1 MKRNAPLAAAFV
13 NSSLVLLA
21 PIAFGVIAIDG
32 GFGRDHTVIAAPV
45 RTLVI
50 SRLIGVV
57 FAVLVCVPFAAVVG
71 WRTWVHAQEYCAAR
85 SNGWRGVAESTSLG
99 LILPTLALFRIILV
113 KPGQSAPYVIAY
125 SAISALVG
133 FAIGLLLWLSAVI
146 VLRLAGCRSAKT
158 IA

>member
-1 MKRNAPLAAAFV
+1 MKWNPPIAAALV
-13 NSSLVLLA
+13 NTSLVLVA
-21 PIAFGVIAIDG
+21 PIALGVIAIDG
-32 GFGRDHTVIAAPV
+32 AFGRDHTVIAAPV

-57 FAVLVCVPFAAVVG
+57 FAVLLSVPFAAIVG